1 MPSTFLRTCLLA
13 AAVAFTAV
21 GCTGVDTSRVTA
33 DAVAPLDRAPLDR
46 AAGKRIVG
54 IGEATHGNKEFAEIR
69 LTLVRRLVREH
80 GFRTLAL
87 EADFGGTA
95 TADDYVRNGTGTARA
110 AANAL
115 GFDVY
120 RTQETADL
128 LSWLREHNAG
138 VPRDDQVRL
147 YGFDMQRYD
156 QNKRWL
162 LRYLTKVDP
171 SEVSPVERSLTPLTD
186 ATRSTQD
193 DAEVAT
199 GERAARHLVTR
210 LKDHEKAYVARD
222 SADSFARALHHART
236 IQRGAALQLSGNDYA
251 SKRDAWMAQN
261 VEWIV
266 DHEADQ
272 GREKIVLGGHNGHIE
287 KTAAAYD
294 FASMG
299 ERLTAKYGDDYF
311 TVGSEFGTS
320 TFVSAD
326 AGSGERRRFTVKHD
340 TPLAKLFGDER
351 SGYVDIAQAS
361 ERTGDRELLAREVR
375 MGSVGDS
382 FRSIYRYVRGSYTVP
397 MVPAKAYDALVY
409 VPRATPVTPL

>member
-1 MPSTFLRTCLLA
+1 MPSAIIRMFL
-13 AAVAFTAV
+13 AVAALLTAV
-21 GCTGVDTSRVTA
+21 GCAGVDTSRVTA
-33 DAVAPLDRAPLDR
+33 DAVVPLDRAPLDR

-54 IGEATHGNKEFAEIR
+54 IGEATHGNKEFVEIR
-69 LTLVRRLVREH
+69 LALVQRLVREH

-95 TADDYVRNGTGTARA
+95 TADDYVRNGRGTAERA
-110 AANAL
+110 AKAL

-120 RTQETADL
+120 RTRETADL
-128 LSWLREHNAG
+128 LAWLHEHNAG
-138 VPRDDQVRL
+138 VPRDEQVRL

-171 SEVSPVERSLTPLTD
+171 AEVTSAEKSLAPLTD

-193 DAEVAT
+193 EAKVEA
-199 GERAARHLVTR
+199 GERAARRLMTR
-210 LKDHEKAYVARD
+210 LEDDEKAYVAKD
-222 SADSFARALHHART
+222 SADAFTRAVHHAQT

-251 SKRDAWMAQN
+251 RKRDAWMAQN

-287 KTAAAYD
+287 KTGAAYD

-299 ERLTAKYGDDYF
+299 ERLTAKYGDGYF
-311 TVGSEFGTS
+311 TVGTEFGTS

-326 AGSGERRRFTVKHD
+326 AGSGERRRFTVSHD

-351 SGYVDIAQAS
+351 SGYVDIARAS
-361 ERTGDRELLAREVR
+361 ERAGNRELLASEVR

-382 FRSIYRYVRGSYTVP
+382 FRSIYGHLRWSYTVP

-409 VPRATPVTPL
+409 VPQATPVTPL